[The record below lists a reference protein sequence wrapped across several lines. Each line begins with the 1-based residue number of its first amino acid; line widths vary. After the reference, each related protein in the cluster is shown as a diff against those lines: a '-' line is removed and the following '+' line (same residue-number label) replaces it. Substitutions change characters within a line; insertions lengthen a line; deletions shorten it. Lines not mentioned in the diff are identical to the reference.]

1 MKKAYLLFS
10 GGLDSIIAAKL
21 LRNAGFSV
29 IGVHFKTPFFGKSE
43 KELKKV
49 AETLNIDLEIID
61 ITEEFFPVLK
71 NPPHGYGKNVNP
83 CIDCKVLMLR
93 KLKEIAGDGIIA
105 TGEVLGQRP
114 MSQRGDSLKRI
125 ERIAGLKGRVFRPLS
140 ARLLPETVYEK
151 EGIIKREYFLDIKG
165 RSRKRYPEIIEKIG
179 LNMENLPTPA
189 GGCLL
194 TEPSFAGKV
203 KDLIT
208 HDQLTVKDAELLK
221 IGRHFRI
228 GKGKLVVGRNR
239 EENPRLKEIF
249 EDGEILLYTESVPG
263 PTGLL
268 RWDSSDSTVEQ
279 AAMIVARYSDG
290 KDSDKVSVIVKQ
302 NGKEKKMEVSP
313 GIDVAPFRVN

>member
-21 LRNAGFSV
+21 LKNADFSV
-29 IGVHFKTPFFGKSE
+29 IGVHFKTPFFGK
-43 KELKKV
+43 KEEELRELAESLGIALKV
-49 AETLNIDLEIID
+49 VD

-83 CIDCKVLMLR
+83 CIDCKALMLK
-93 KLKEIAGDGIIA
+93 KLKEIASDGIIA
-105 TGEVLGQRP
+105 TGEVLGQRR

-125 ERIAGLKGRVFRPLS
+125 ERVAGLEGKVFRPLS
-140 ARLLPETVYEK
+140 AKLLPETVYEK
-151 EGIIKREYFLDIKG
+151 EGIVNRENFLDIKG
-165 RSRKRYPEIIEKIG
+165 RSRKRYPEIIKRIG
-179 LNMENLPTPA
+179 INIKNLPTPA

-194 TEPSFAGKV
+194 TEPSFALKV
-203 KDLIT
+203 KDLME
-208 HDQLTVKDAELLK
+208 HNQLTVKDAELLK

-239 EENPRLKEIF
+239 EENLRLRDMF
-249 EDGEILLYTESVPG
+249 EEGEVLLYTENVPG

-268 RWDSSDSTVEQ
+268 RWGDSDLTVEK

-290 KDSDKVSVIVKQ
+290 KGREKVSVIVKKD
-302 NGKEKKMEVSP
+302 GEERRMEVSP
-313 GIDVAPFRVN
+313 KIDVTSFRVN